1 MISYKSQRQCVKNV
15 EKLIYSNRVV
25 AISTEVHIVRLKE
38 NTELEFFIDE
48 EEKEVMF
55 MNHEFH
61 VSVD

>member
-1 MISYKSQRQCVKNV
+1 
-15 EKLIYSNRVV
+15 LIYSNRVV